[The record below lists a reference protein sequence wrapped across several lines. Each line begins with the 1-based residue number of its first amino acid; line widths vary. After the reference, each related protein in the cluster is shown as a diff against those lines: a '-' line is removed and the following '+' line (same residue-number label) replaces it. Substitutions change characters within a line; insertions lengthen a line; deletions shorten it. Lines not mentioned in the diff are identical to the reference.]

1 MTDLSLCHSLPAFA
15 TNGFSL
21 VGGGLA
27 DAPTMGAGEG
37 GED

>member
-1 MTDLSLCHSLPAFA
+1 MADVSLRHSLPAFA

-21 VGGGLA
+21 VGGGLP